1 MQSGHNT
8 ASASTH
14 PNPIQLRTLSLPG
27 AMANVQTPKGSK
39 KASKIWSVSIDAI
52 SHIFRGVNLITTQ
65 ISTSRH
71 SSNDIVSC
79 LAAVDKHMCDFQR
92 FIENDK
98 PRYQFSNYTEYATL
112 GAAVSK
118 LEEAITRF
126 QSSRLPQESLAV
138 GVTRATSSSTSI
150 SKAAQSVLAALKDK
164 TNNHMEEMEKSTLDE
179 EAKISANVAITNEVQ
194 TLLKQTT
201 RVVEHVWRATDLL
214 REYRQ
219 KRTQY
224 KYWAWSATG
233 TVMTATIAA
242 VVGVIV
248 AHLYGPAG
256 MDLVSMSGSTPSMY
270 SHILGLVERTQA
282 VTNLRGEIYTM
293 KLQNLE
299 QRYNDLASLSE
310 SSGLRIDNLVD
321 SLGPPND
328 HGTYYNSTKD
338 DHKVCESR
346 IRTIFDSLNRQL
358 HRQHEEMEALRK
370 NMNRMDIRLTRSIEK
385 VRKG

>member
-1 MQSGHNT
+1 
-8 ASASTH
+8 
-14 PNPIQLRTLSLPG
+14 
-27 AMANVQTPKGSK
+27 MANVQTLKGSN
-39 KASKIWSVSIDAI
+39 KAAKIWSVSVDALN
-52 SHIFRGVNLITTQ
+52 HLFRDVDLITIQ

-71 SSNDIVSC
+71 SGNDIVSC
-79 LAAVDKHMCDFQR
+79 LAAVDQHMCDFQR

-98 PRYQFSNYTEYATL
+98 PRYQFSKYTEYATL

-126 QSSRLPQESLAV
+126 QSSRLPQDSLAA

-150 SKAAQSVLAALKDK
+150 SKAAQFVLAALKDK
-164 TNNHMEEMEKSTLDE
+164 TNNHIEEMEKLTLDE
-179 EAKISANVAITNEVQ
+179 EARISANVAITNEVQ
-194 TLLKQTT
+194 TLLKQIT

-214 REYRQ
+214 RECRH
-219 KRTQY
+219 KRSQY

-242 VVGVIV
+242 VVGVII

-256 MDLVSMSGSTPSMY
+256 LDLVSMSGSTPSMY
-270 SHILGLVERTQA
+270 LQVLGLVERIQA
-282 VTNLRGEIYTM
+282 VTNLTGEIYTM
-293 KLQNLE
+293 KLQDVE

-310 SSGLRIDNLVD
+310 SHGLRIDNLVD

-328 HGTYYNSTKD
+328 HGIYYNSTKD
-338 DHKVCESR
+338 DNKICESR
-346 IRTIFDSLNRQL
+346 IRTVSESLNRQL
-358 HRQHEEMEALRK
+358 HRQHKEMEDLRK
-370 NMNRMDIRLTRSIEK
+370 NMNRMDIRLTRNIEK